1 MTSKEYP
8 HMVRISWKN
17 GDTVSDW
24 DHKCIWAIEN
34 FGLPGNK
41 YITDLNEQYMDFLFK
56 DSQDAVHF
64 SLVCQ

>member
-1 MTSKEYP
+1 MTDKEYP
-8 HMVRISWKN
+8 YMIRVAWKN

-24 DHKCIWAIEN
+24 DEKCIWAIEN

-41 YITDLNEQYMDFLFK
+41 YITDLNERYMDFLFK

>member
-1 MTSKEYP
+1 MTDKEYP
-8 HMVRISWKN
+8 YMIRVAWKN

-24 DHKCIWAIEN
+24 DEKCIWAIEN